1 MPGSVSTIGVV
12 GAGTIGAGVAE
23 SFAAAG
29 LNVVLVDLG
38 PAQLEDALGRIR
50 NSLRAMRLT
59 RPAEAPA
66 NVGDVLARIQAT
78 TELSDLARADYVVEN
93 VFEEKA
99 LKLGIFRE
107 LDRICADDCILAVNT
122 SAIPI
127 AEIAAAT
134 GRPERVIGVHF
145 MNPVPLK
152 PTVEVIR
159 GALTA
164 DETLG
169 RTLALLERIGKQ
181 AVVVGDGPGF
191 VSNRVLMLT
200 INEAVRIVEEGVAG
214 ADDVDRLFRECFG
227 HSMGPLETG
236 DLIGLDT
243 ILATLDVLRD
253 LTQDP
258 KFEASALLRSMVRDG
273 SLGRKSGKGFHLYG

>member
-1 MPGSVSTIGVV
+1 VPGSESTIGVV

-23 SFAAAG
+23 SFAASG

-38 PAQLEDALGRIR
+38 PTQLEDALRRIR

-59 RPAEAPA
+59 NPASAPA
-66 NVGDVLARIQAT
+66 NVGDVLARIHAT
-78 TELSDLARADYVVEN
+78 TQLSDLAGADYVVEN

-99 LKLGIFRE
+99 LKLAIFRT
-107 LDRICADDCILAVNT
+107 LDHICRDDCILAVNT

-127 AEIAAAT
+127 ADVAAAT
-134 GRPERVIGVHF
+134 GRPELVIGVHF

-164 DETLG
+164 DETLT

-191 VSNRVLMLT
+191 VSNRVLMLA
-200 INEAVRIVEEGVAG
+200 INEAACIVEEGVAG
-214 ADDVDRLFRECFG
+214 ADDVDRIFRECFG
-227 HSMGPLETG
+227 HPMGPLETA

-243 ILATLDVLRD
+243 ILATLEVLRD

-258 KFEASALLRSMVRDG
+258 KFEASPLLRTMVRDG
-273 SLGRKSGKGFHLYG
+273 SLGRKSGKGFHVYG